1 MVIIL
6 SNLLNNAIEACGTC
20 EDKKV
25 IKFKFVKED
34 DLIIVVVKNT
44 FNYDIIYE
52 NGEIQC
58 TKTSDVDEH
67 GIGIKNVIKIIEKY
81 GGSYVIEDKNKE
93 FYFSIII
100 PA

>member
-44 FNYDIIYE
+44 FNYDIIYD
-52 NGEIQC
+52 NGEIHF
-58 TKTSDVDEH
+58 TKTSDVC
-67 GIGIKNVIKIIEKY
+67 
-81 GGSYVIEDKNKE
+81 
-93 FYFSIII
+93 
-100 PA
+100 